1 MDSYE
6 LRIQY
11 ELSRWKQKV
20 MSESNFFQTS
30 AKKVQLK
37 IQSLLPEQI
46 QEVLTQTVRNMMTLF
61 MGGSSV
67 FSGGSE
73 EYEAL
78 SLRERDSILEKKLNE
93 YKKISAVEGAG
104 TGAGGLLLGLADF
117 PLLMGIKIRFLV
129 EAAKIYGYSP
139 KEELERQ
146 FMLYIF
152 QLAFSSDSHRKKV
165 FQVIESWED
174 KVDEK
179 PQVNWDQLQQEYRD
193 HIDLAK
199 LLQLV
204 PIIGAPVGAY
214 VNYQLLEQLGE
225 TAKNA
230 YRLRY
235 MKRKDD
241 QDYI

>member
-11 ELSRWKQKV
+11 ELSRWKQKI
-20 MSESNFFQTS
+20 MADSNFFQTS

-46 QEVLTQTVRNMMTLF
+46 QDLLTKAVKNMMVLF
-61 MGGSSV
+61 MGGSTI
-67 FSGGSE
+67 FNGSGE

-78 SLRERDSILEKKLNE
+78 SIREKDLMLDKKLNE

-139 KEELERQ
+139 KDELERQ

-152 QLAFSSDSHRKKV
+152 QLAFSSDDHRKKIY
-165 FQVIESWED
+165 QVIENWED
-174 KVDEK
+174 KIDEN
-179 PQVNWDQLQQEYRD
+179 PQVNWEHLQQEYRD

-204 PIIGAPVGAY
+204 PVIGAPVGAY

-235 MKRKDD
+235 MKQKGELM
-241 QDYI
+241 

>member
-11 ELSRWKQKV
+11 EISRWKQKI
-20 MSESNFFQTS
+20 MTDSNFFQLS

-37 IQSLLPEQI
+37 IQALLPEQI
-46 QEVLTQTVRNMMTLF
+46 QDILTQTVKNMMTLF
-61 MGGSSV
+61 MGGSTV

-78 SLRERDSILEKKLNE
+78 SLKERDAILEKKINE

-117 PLLMGIKIRFLV
+117 PLLMGIKIKFLV

-139 KEELERQ
+139 NEELERQ
-146 FMLYIF
+146 FMLYVF
-152 QLAFSSDSHRKKV
+152 QLAFSSDEHRKKTL
-165 FQVIESWED
+165 QIIENWED
-174 KVDEK
+174 KIDEN
-179 PQVNWDQLQQEYRD
+179 PQVNWEKLQQEYRD

-204 PIIGAPVGAY
+204 PVIGAPVGAY

-230 YRLRY
+230 YRMRY
-235 MKRKDD
+235 MKKKGEL
-241 QDYI
+241 

>member
-11 ELSRWKQKV
+11 ELSRWKQKILTD
-20 MSESNFFQTS
+20 SNVFKTS
-30 AKKVQLK
+30 AKKIQLK

-46 QEVLTQTVRNMMTLF
+46 QDLLTQSIKNMMTLF
-61 MGGSSV
+61 IGGSSV

-73 EYEAL
+73 EYDAL
-78 SLRERDSILEKKLNE
+78 SLRERDDILDKKLNE

-104 TGAGGLLLGLADF
+104 TGAGGILLGLADF

-129 EAAKIYGYSP
+129 EAAKIYGYAP
-139 KEELERQ
+139 KDEVERQ

-152 QLAFSSDSHRKKV
+152 QLAFSSDEHRKKTLH
-165 FQVIESWED
+165 VIENWED
-174 KVDEK
+174 QIDQN
-179 PQVNWDQLQQEYRD
+179 PQINWEHLQQEYRD

-204 PIIGAPVGAY
+204 PVIGAPVGAY

-230 YRLRY
+230 YRLRHL
-235 MKRKDD
+235 KKKGELLK
-241 QDYI
+241 

>member
-20 MSESNFFQTS
+20 MAESNIFQTS

-46 QEVLTQTVRNMMTLF
+46 QDLFTKTVKNMMVLF
-61 MGGSSV
+61 MGGSTV
-67 FSGGSE
+67 FNGSGE

-78 SLRERDSILEKKLNE
+78 SLRERDLMLDKKMNE

-117 PLLMGIKIRFLV
+117 PLLLGIKIRFLV

-139 KEELERQ
+139 KDELERQ

-152 QLAFSSDSHRKKV
+152 QLAFSSDNHRKKV
-165 FQVIESWED
+165 FQIIEKWED
-174 KVDEK
+174 KIDEN
-179 PQVNWDQLQQEYRD
+179 PQVNWEQLQQEYRD

-204 PIIGAPVGAY
+204 PVIGAPVGAY

-235 MKRKDD
+235 MNKKEELF
-241 QDYI
+241 